1 LRECVSQHK
10 ADENAAVKSETMHSL
25 EAMARTLYKAMI
37 GTVRAST
44 ASNVLRNLDMAWI
57 RSGLDVNTNLSF
69 DFDPS
74 F

>member
-1 LRECVSQHK
+1 
-10 ADENAAVKSETMHSL
+10 MHSL